1 MRVYRFIS
9 DQKAD
14 FDVKTL
20 CRVCRVPRS
29 SYYDWERATADNQD
43 AMWAEAVL
51 ANRIY
56 DAWAASRGRY
66 GAPRITAQLR
76 REGVVVNRKRVERL
90 MADLGIRGACGR
102 RRVRTTLRD
111 PKAQPAPDLVN
122 RDFTAPELDR
132 LWVGDITFIATDE
145 GWLYL
150 ATVIDVVSRRLVG
163 WSMADH
169 LRAELCTEAL
179 RQAALTRGQ
188 VRFED
193 LRFHSDR
200 GCQYTADAYRRACA
214 DLRITQ
220 SMGSVG
226 DSYDNALAESFFSSL
241 KRELVDDAHFTTM
254 AEARTLVFQWI
265 IWYNRERLHSS
276 LGYLPPEEFEQLWRY
291 RQAA

>member
-29 SYYDWERATADNQD
+29 SYYDWERATANNED
-43 AMWAEAVL
+43 ALWAEATL

-56 DAWAASRGRY
+56 DTWRASRGRY

-76 REGVVVNRKRVERL
+76 REGLAVNRKRVERL

-102 RRVRTTLRD
+102 RRVRTTVRD
-111 PKAQPAPDLVN
+111 PKATPAPDLVN
-122 RDFTAPELDR
+122 RDFTAPGLDR
-132 LWVGDITFIATDE
+132 LWVGDITFIPTEE

-150 ATVIDVVSRRLVG
+150 ATVIDVASRRLVG

-169 LRAELCTEAL
+169 LRAELCTDAL
-179 RQAALTRGQ
+179 RQAALARGCG
-188 VRFED
+188 RFEG

-214 DLRITQ
+214 DLGITQ

-241 KRELVDDAHFTTM
+241 KRELVDDAHFSTK

-265 IWYNRERLHSS
+265 IWYNRQRLHSS
-276 LGYLPPEEFEQLWRY
+276 LGYLPPEEFEQLWRN

>member
-29 SYYDWERATADNQD
+29 SYYDWERAQAEGAE
-43 AMWAEAVL
+43 AMWAEAVV

-56 DAWAASRGRY
+56 DAWKASRGRY
-66 GAPRITAQLR
+66 GAPRIAAQLR
-76 REGVVVNRKRVERL
+76 REGLVVNRKRVERL
-90 MADLGIRGACGR
+90 MGDLGIRGACGR
-102 RRVRTTLRD
+102 RRVRTTVRD
-111 PKAQPAPDLVN
+111 PKAAPAPDLVE
-122 RDFTAPELDR
+122 RDFTAPDLDR
-132 LWVGDITFIATDE
+132 LWVGDVTFIPTDE
-145 GWLYL
+145 GWIYL
-150 ATVIDVVSRRLVG
+150 ATVIDVLSRRLVG
-163 WSMADH
+163 WSIADH
-169 LRAELCTEAL
+169 LRAELCIDAL
-179 RQAALTRGQ
+179 GQAALTRGV

-200 GCQYTADAYRRACA
+200 GCQYTSDAYRAACTA
-214 DLRITQ
+214 LGITQ

-241 KRELVDDAHFTTM
+241 KRELVDDANFRTK

-265 IWYNRERLHSS
+265 IWYNRQRLHSS
-276 LGYLPPEEFEQLWRY
+276 LGYIPPEEFEQLWMH